1 MLRRLLKCCIAMTLT
16 HEEKEKIISFLK
28 SKMSLRLLI
37 LFGSYAS
44 GHAAADSDIDLAF
57 IADNDIDDFA
67 LWWDISRELSLLI
80 GHDVDLVDMKK
91 ASTVFRFE
99 IVSNGQILFQEGDFD
114 AYLDLV
120 YTLYLQ
126 LNDDRQE
133 VLAHYEE
140 QYHSKQNRND

>member
-1 MLRRLLKCCIAMTLT
+1 MLRRLLKCCITMTLT
-16 HEEKEKIISFLK
+16 NEKIEKIIAFLK
-28 SKMSLRLLI
+28 AKMPLRLLI

-44 GHAAADSDIDLAF
+44 GHATTESDIDLAF
-57 IADNDIDDFA
+57 IADNEIEDFV
-67 LWWDISRELSLLI
+67 LWWDISRELSILI

-99 IVSNGQILFQEGDFD
+99 IVSNGQILFQDGDFD

-140 QYHSKQNRND
+140 